1 MGMCVHGMNDFAEY
15 GWCVCVCD
23 LNEEYC
29 DRVLC
34 GPNEEYS
41 DRCEWSE

>member
-1 MGMCVHGMNDFAEY
+1 MILQSMTG
-15 GWCVCVCD
+15 VCVCD